1 MRYMGS
7 KSRLKKEILPCIQSY
22 INEDTKGYL
31 EPFVGGANIIDDVVC
46 SKKIGN
52 DISDTLI
59 ALLNHVKNNGELPK
73 EVDKELYDDVRANQ
87 NTDKYEKWFIGAVGY
102 LASYNGR
109 YFDGGYAKSSGNRNY
124 YDEAKR
130 NLLKQAVKLKDVNF
144 ISCNFLDLPKDKI
157 KGYVIYCDPPY
168 KNTKKYNNIN
178 FPHEAFYDWCRELS
192 KNNIVL
198 ISEYNMPNDFEC
210 IWEKE
215 HTVAI
220 GKDIINKKAIEKLF
234 IIK

>member
-1 MRYMGS
+1 M
-7 KSRLKKEILPCIQSY
+7 
-22 INEDTKGYL
+22 
-31 EPFVGGANIIDDVVC
+31 
-46 SKKIGN
+46 
-52 DISDTLI
+52 
-59 ALLNHVKNNGELPK
+59 ELQ
-73 EVDKELYDDVRANQ
+73 L
-87 NTDKYEKWFIGAVGY
+87 
-102 LASYNGR
+102 
-109 YFDGGYAKSSGNRNY
+109 
-124 YDEAKR
+124 
-130 NLLKQAVKLKDVNF
+130 
-144 ISCNFLDLPKDKI
+144 
-157 KGYVIYCDPPY
+157 
-168 KNTKKYNNIN
+168 KYNNIN